1 MAITCLGVAILA
13 AIASAA
19 GVFGRGGAEFIT
31 VTSPRGDTYDMAITG
46 VYAYSAE
53 RVVAE
58 GVGWDVVTLLLA
70 VPLLL
75 VAVPF
80 VARGSYR
87 GRLIAAGLLGYFLYA
102 YLEYSVT
109 WAFGPLFL
117 LFVAACGLSLVGIAW
132 IGWSLVAD
140 RDQNPIGEPFPRR
153 PWAALNLAMSSLLTL
168 MWLQRI
174 SLAMGGDTT
183 MLLGETTMTVQA
195 LDLGLVV
202 PLSVMGAVLVLQ
214 RSQLGYTFAA
224 AFGVT
229 FVMLSI
235 AITGM
240 LVSAAIE
247 EGTPEIVPI
256 AIFGVAAGTALALL
270 IRMYRRQLT
279 APRIASDMRGA
290 QVPAVSDV

>member
-1 MAITCLGVAILA
+1 MAT
-13 AIASAA
+13 
-19 GVFGRGGAEFIT
+19 
-31 VTSPRGDTYDMAITG
+31 TG
-46 VYAYSAE
+46 VYAYNAE

-80 VARGSYR
+80 VSHGSYR
-87 GRLIAAGLLGYFLYA
+87 GRLVAAGLLGYFLYA

-117 LFVAACGLSLVGIAW
+117 CFVVATGLSVIGLAW
-132 IGWSLVAD
+132 IGWSLVLDGA
-140 RDQNPIGEPFPRR
+140 QNPIGEPFPRR
-153 PWAALNLAMSSLLTL
+153 RWAALNLSMSGLLTV

-174 SLAMGGDTT
+174 SMALNGDTT
-183 MLLGETTMTVQA
+183 QLLGETTMTVQA
-195 LDLGLVV
+195 LDLGLMV
-202 PLSVMGAVLVLQ
+202 PISVMGAVLVLR
-214 RSQLGYTFAA
+214 RSPLGYTFAA

-229 FVMLSI
+229 FALMAT

-240 LVSAAIE
+240 LLSAAIV

-256 AIFGVAAGTALALL
+256 AIFATAAASALVLL
-270 IRMYRRQLT
+270 ARIYRWPETRPRSVTKVHQLE
-279 APRIASDMRGA
+279 APATGR
-290 QVPAVSDV
+290 V